1 VALLIGDRVAVSWIH
16 SDVRM
21 AREDTVS
28 DLDNRRAGQ
37 DARSSGAG
45 LSRPTRYAVAMN
57 RYLGAAVPTTV
68 APEAT
73 PSGPVVSPAGVVLV
87 GADNTPTSCV
97 VVDHAAIEAELR
109 GWDLRILH
117 AQQGRPVGSSR
128 DAGARLLR
136 QLTDRV
142 HAGASSVP
150 VNSRLVV
157 GSAASLLLA
166 EARAKDLLVVGNHHG
181 AALGL
186 SVADRL
192 AGHHEGVL
200 LMVRVPSRP
209 NGPGFGERPIVV
221 GVDQPGAP
229 APAAQFA
236 LREARLRGCGLVMLS
251 ARHGPAPADRAETV
265 DGVLVHHRIVDADL
279 VTALTDFSHRAAAL
293 VVGRRGFGGHPVTM
307 IDSVS
312 HAMIQKAGCPVF
324 LV

>member
-1 VALLIGDRVAVSWIH
+1 
-16 SDVRM
+16 
-21 AREDTVS
+21 VS
-28 DLDNRRAGQ
+28 DLDNRRAGP
-37 DARSSGAG
+37 DAPSRGVG
-45 LSRPTRYAVAMN
+45 LSRATRYAEAMN
-57 RYLGAAVPTTV
+57 RYLRGAVHRTV

-73 PSGPVVSPAGVVLV
+73 PSGPAVSPVGVVLV
-87 GADNTPTSCV
+87 GAADNTPTGCA

-150 VNSRLVV
+150 VNSHLVV
-157 GSAASLLLA
+157 GSAALLLLA
-166 EARAKDLLVVGNHHG
+166 EARAKDLLVVGIHHGAAG

-200 LMVRVPSRP
+200 LVVRVPSRP
-209 NGPGFGERPIVV
+209 NGPGFGERPILV
-221 GVDQPGAP
+221 GVDQPGTP
-229 APAAQFA
+229 TPAAQFA
-236 LREARLRGCGLVMLS
+236 LQEARLRGCGLVMLS
-251 ARHGPAPADRAETV
+251 TRHGPAPADRTETV
-265 DGVLVHHRIVDADL
+265 DGVLVHHRILDADL
-279 VTALTDFSHRAAAL
+279 VTALTDASHRAAAL
-293 VVGRRGFGGHPVTM
+293 VVGRRGLGGHQVTM

-324 LV
+324 VV